1 MDDPTYHL
9 EVLEDRRRE
18 LRKRFLSIFQSHKH
32 FVWEIGCGHGHF
44 LTAYAAKHPDRLC
57 IGIDISTE
65 RVDRAVRKRDRAK
78 LANLHFIQAEARLF
92 LESLP
97 NHLECSDIYVL
108 FPDPWPKLRHRKHRL
123 LQPDF
128 LRAVAGR
135 SSPSAR
141 LFFRTDYQP
150 YFEEVAALLEP
161 AAGWV
166 SVDEEWPFAHE
177 TVFQSRAQSYHS
189 ASARRA
195 ADLGISLPKAQPGGT
210 N

>member
-1 MDDPTYHL
+1 MDDPTPHL
-9 EVLEDRRRE
+9 EVLEERRRE
-18 LRKRFLSIFQSHKH
+18 LRTRFHSIFQSHQH

-92 LESLP
+92 LEALP
-97 NHLECSDIYVL
+97 NHLECTDIYVL

-150 YFEEVAALLEP
+150 YFDEVAALLEP

-166 SVDEEWPFAHE
+166 RVDEEWPFAHE

-195 ADLGISLPKAQPGGT
+195 ADLGISSPEAQPGRT

>member
-1 MDDPTYHL
+1 MDDPSHHL
-9 EVLEDRRRE
+9 GVLEERRRE
-18 LRKRFLSIFQSHKH
+18 LRARFESIFQSHNN

-78 LANLHFIQAEARLF
+78 LGNLHFIQAEARLF
-92 LESLP
+92 LEALP
-97 NHLECSDIYVL
+97 KHLVLSDIYVL

-128 LRAVAGR
+128 LQAVASR
-135 SSPSAR
+135 SSPLAR
-141 LFFRTDYQP
+141 LYFRTDYQP
-150 YFEEVAALLEP
+150 YFDEVAAMLEP
-161 AAGWV
+161 TAGWV
-166 SVDEEWPFAHE
+166 RVDEEWPFAHE

-195 ADLGISLPKAQPGGT
+195 ADLGISLPDAPPGGT